1 MVVASHEVF
10 FVLFSQGIVSPLNE
24 LIQDRSGLMNLWL
37 LPGQGI
43 LKTGKYLLFPYLNGD
58 NLWITC
64 RLSQLY
70 YVVYLNLHLGLER
83 FYGINTCANR
93 LSKGRM

>member
-43 LKTGKYLLFPYLNGD
+43 LKMGKYLLFPS
-58 NLWITC
+58 II
-64 RLSQLY
+64 R
-70 YVVYLNLHLGLER
+70 E
-83 FYGINTCANR
+83 
-93 LSKGRM
+93 